1 MKELRVDAT
10 IENIETVIEFVNK
23 QLEKLH
29 CSPRIRHQI
38 DVAVD
43 ELFSNIAL
51 YAYPRSQK
59 GTVTIQIAVI
69 EAPCSVSICF
79 IDNGVPFNPFAKK
92 EPNVMLSLEERPI
105 GGLGIYIVKKS
116 MDSVS
121 YEYKNGQNIVQI
133 QKKI

>member
-1 MKELRVDAT
+1 MKELCVDAA
-10 IENIETVIEFVNK
+10 IENIEMVTEFVNK

-29 CSPRIRHQI
+29 CLPRIQHQI

-51 YAYPRSQK
+51 YAYRSQK
-59 GTVTIQIAVI
+59 GKVTVQVEVI
-69 EAPCSVSICF
+69 ENPLCVNICF
-79 IDNGVPFNPFAKK
+79 IDNGVPFNPLAK
-92 EPNVMLSLEERPI
+92 ENPDIMLSLEERPI

-121 YEYKNGQNIVQI
+121 YAYKDGQNIVQI
-133 QKKI
+133 QKRL